1 MLPKLEK
8 DSNYPYDIFP
18 MTWCMADNTP
28 IDADLPD
35 AVKSWNEEYAYPHIK
50 ICTAT
55 EIMQTFE
62 KRWGDKLPELKG
74 DFTEYWTDGLGSS
87 AEKTGEARVVK
98 EHLVQAE
105 ILCCVVIKKNLKI

>member
-1 MLPKLEK
+1 
-8 DSNYPYDIFP
+8 

-87 AEKTGEARVVK
+87 AEKQEK
-98 EHLVQAE
+98 QEW
-105 ILCCVVIKKNLKI
+105 

>member
-62 KRWGDKLPELKG
+62 KDGEINYLNSKETLLNTGLMVWEAVRKNRRSKSGKRT
-74 DFTEYWTDGLGSS
+74 FSSSRNIMEYAAW
-87 AEKTGEARVVK
+87 
-98 EHLVQAE
+98 
-105 ILCCVVIKKNLKI
+105 